1 MHPFFFSK
9 PKKEDQAVPRVA
21 VFIDGAYLEFV
32 LKAEYRTPKIDFELL
47 VERVSGGRE
56 LLRSYYYDCLP
67 FQSEAPTN
75 DERQRFG
82 RRQSFHS
89 ALTRLPRFQVRLG
102 KLARRHENGKVRYEQ
117 KRVDVLL
124 AVDLV
129 QLAAKHRIT
138 DAVLI
143 AGDSDFLP
151 ALEVAKGEGV
161 LIHLFHGSTPHDEL
175 YLCCDERSPIDQ
187 ELIDA
192 IRYH

>member
-1 MHPFFFSK
+1 
-9 PKKEDQAVPRVA
+9 VPRVA

-32 LKAEYRTPKIDFELL
+32 LKTEFRAPKINFELL
-47 VERVSGGRE
+47 AERVSGGRE

-89 ALTRLPRFQVRLG
+89 ALTRIPRFQVRLG

-151 ALEVAKGEGV
+151 ALEVAKDEGV

-187 ELIDA
+187 GFIDA